1 MACVWQNNLHE
12 LWALLNYILPGLLS
26 SDLFDTADVA
36 GADVDQALVKQAR
49 MLLEAV
55 MVRRLKEEVEKS
67 LQPKLEFVLKVP
79 LTAMQRKWYQR
90 TLVKAKGTEQLMSYN
105 QLLSVMIQLQKV
117 ANHPKSILFQY
128 NRDKLKAASLS
139 KRAAGSNF
147 IQPKAPTLGDSAKH
161 LVAELESMS
170 GESLISASG
179 KLSMLDRLLRR
190 SRTEGSRVLVFSQ
203 YTLTLDVLQQYLT
216 EAFGTESFLRLDGK
230 TNRIVREMEVRAF
243 NSGSAQHWIY
253 LISTRAGGQGINLAS
268 ANIVILFDT
277 CWNPQV
283 DLQAQDRAHRIGQ
296 QKQVRVYRLISQGSI
311 EERILSRARQKLLLN
326 QLVVKSGGDVHLAER
341 NQNDQMTI
349 SDLWSILSHGAQQI
363 FDVGTECKPLSA
375 KDYDAILNNATAVGS
390 EKEALELAAKVQ
402 KPGSHKTQN
411 IAENLAEM
419 AKSLAGVSSLK
430 GTIFD
435 DISAFTQVDGDNDST
450 EEEPS
455 ATHDSLDKQ
464 SEVSE
469 SPLGKRQ
476 SRAPKLFTPAPMH
489 DPSRKR
495 KDIQYDDW
503 CFLCHDGGDLIC
515 CHSCIRV
522 YHLKCL
528 GLTEVP
534 KGIWRCPWHSCVEC
548 GRASSAAGGR
558 LFHCMTCPLTFC
570 FDCCPPEYVQP
581 PDQKANTLKSHLNH
595 WGTATTSYL
604 FFQCTDC
611 VRNKVKQVNANQSK
625 RMHVLDYCLDINYL
639 TRSAY

>member
-1 MACVWQNNLHE
+1 MSIGNQLFHICRISANCILACVWQNNLHE

-26 SDLFDTADVA
+26 STLFDTADVA
-36 GADVDQALVKQAR
+36 GADVDRAVVKQAR
-49 MLLEAV
+49 TLLEAV

-117 ANHPKSILFQY
+117 ANHPKCILFQY

-139 KRAAGSNF
+139 KRAVGSNF
-147 IQPKAPTLGDSAKH
+147 IRLKAPTLGDSAKH
-161 LVAELESMS
+161 LVAELQSMS

-179 KLSMLDRLLRR
+179 KLSMLDRLLRH
-190 SRTEGSRVLVFSQ
+190 SRAEGSRVLVFSQ
-203 YTLTLDVLQQYLT
+203 YTLTLDVLQQFLT
-216 EAFGTESFLRLDGK
+216 EAFGAESFLRLDGK

-243 NSGSAQHWIY
+243 NSASAQHWIY

-268 ANIVILFDT
+268 ANIVVLFDT

-296 QKQVRVYRLISQGSI
+296 QKQVRVYRLISQGTI
-311 EERILSRARQKLLLN
+311 EERILTRARQKLLLN
-326 QLVVKSGGDVHLAER
+326 QLVVKSGGDVHLAEYNR
-341 NQNDQMTI
+341 DDQMAI
-349 SDLWSILSHGAQQI
+349 GDLWSILSHGAQQI
-363 FDVGTECKPLSA
+363 FDVAAESKTLTA
-375 KDYDAILNNATAVGS
+375 TDYDAILNDATAVGS
-390 EKEALELAAKVQ
+390 EEEALKLAATVK
-402 KPGSHKTQN
+402 KHGSHSTHN
-411 IAENLAEM
+411 IAENLSEM
-419 AKSLAGVSSLK
+419 AKALAGVSSLK

-435 DISAFTQVDGDNDST
+435 DMAAFTQVDGDDDTT

-455 ATHDSLDKQ
+455 ATHSSAGEQ
-464 SEVSE
+464 SEVSA

-476 SRAPKLFTPAPMH
+476 SRAPKLFTPGPVH
-489 DPSRKR
+489 DSTRKR
-495 KDIQYDDW
+495 KDIQHDDW

-515 CHSCIRV
+515 CHSCTRV

-528 GLTEVP
+528 GLTKIP

-548 GRASSAAGGR
+548 GRGSTAAGGR

-581 PDQKANTLKSHLNH
+581 PDERSNALKSCLEH

-611 VRNKVKQVNANQSK
+611 VKNKAKQVRAS
-625 RMHVLDYCLDINYL
+625 VI
-639 TRSAY
+639 